1 MFNLD
6 NLVLRKLIEVLTMQ
20 NCLNGMS
27 FVLVMDREI
36 DNHYISPG
44 GYELA
49 NDKRFDF
56 LRSVGKVLD
65 EEILNSM

>member
-1 MFNLD
+1 
-6 NLVLRKLIEVLTMQ
+6 MQ

-36 DNHYISPG
+36 DNHYICPG